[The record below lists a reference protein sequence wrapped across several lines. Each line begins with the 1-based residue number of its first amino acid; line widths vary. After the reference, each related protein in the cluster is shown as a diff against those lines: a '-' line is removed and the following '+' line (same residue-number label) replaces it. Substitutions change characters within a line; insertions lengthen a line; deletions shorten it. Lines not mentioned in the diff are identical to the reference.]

1 MQPRSARIRAAR
13 PTDAAALAVLST
25 ELGHA
30 LTEAQ
35 VRQRLRLLDDPERE
49 LIVVD
54 APDGL
59 AGFID
64 IPVQRF
70 VETDPFGEIGG
81 LVVAKPHRGKGLGRA
96 LLVAAT
102 AWCRERDLEEMWM
115 RANLFRVGAH
125 GFYEAIG
132 CRVVRDQRL
141 YAYPL

>member
-35 VRQRLRLLDDPERE
+35 VRRRLRLLDDPERE

-59 AGFID
+59 ARFMD
-64 IPVQRF
+64 IPVRRF
-70 VETDPFGEIGG
+70 VQTDPFGEIEG
-81 LVVAKPHRGKGLGRA
+81 LVVAKPHRGRGLGRA
-96 LLVAAT
+96 LLVVAA
-102 AWCRERDLEEMWM
+102 AWCLERAVEEMWI
-115 RANLFRVGAH
+115 RANLFRLGAH
-125 GFYEAIG
+125 EFYGAIG
-132 CRVVRDQRL
+132 CRVVRDLRM